1 MRAVV
6 VTVGASLVV
15 GGLAATVRHL
25 ILWEQSGIWTPTQ
38 FGVLWYALGGFE
50 PDRLRWLGIDGILA
64 WLLDEPLNV
73 VLFVVGG
80 CIAWI
85 GLAYGSRR

>member
-6 VTVGASLVV
+6 VTVGACLVV
-15 GGLAATVRHL
+15 GGLATSVRHL
-25 ILWEQSGIWTPTQ
+25 ILWQQSGIWTPTQ
-38 FGVLWYALGGFE
+38 FGALWFAIGG
-50 PDRLRWLGIDGILA
+50 PDPNRLRWLGIDGITA
-64 WLLDEPLNV
+64 WLLDQPLNV

-80 CIAWI
+80 SIAWI